1 MTTIG
6 NAVLNR
12 KRPVGLPRNG
22 RDRPAIQQF
31 CHHIYLVVVSPNG
44 APGCFSATVNDRL
57 MVLSSRQPLLDAC
70 RALLAEGVDSNAWVI
85 MRHAGSPTDALRTKV
100 GIAAK
105 LTVAEGDRGV
115 PRFRSWKPM
124 QLREGSPPVH
134 FPAPARATT
143 RARSGC

>member
-1 MTTIG
+1 MTKLRHAG
-6 NAVLNR
+6 PSRNSCL
-12 KRPVGLPRNG
+12 LRNG
-22 RDRPAIQQF
+22 RDRPAIQEF
-31 CHHIYLVVVSPNG
+31 CDHIHLVVVSPND

-57 MVLSSRQPLLDAC
+57 MVLSSRVPFLDAC

-85 MRHAGSPTDALRTKV
+85 MRHAGSATDAMRTKV

-124 QLREGSPPVH
+124 QLREGSTPVH
-134 FPAPARATT
+134 LPAPAGATIPGG
-143 RARSGC
+143 ARC